1 MLNNLSTTSETL
13 ETKSTNEIE
22 SYEKMTEA
30 KSEYKIRESID
41 MNSFNSQLSTAK
53 CTESD
58 NAADFSSLLIE
69 AQQGDYI
76 TFENLNFDNAKCL
89 LLEAAISEGSTDKT
103 IELYIDE
110 VNEQNKIGS
119 LITSTK
125 AKSNNYEF
133 CEQYAELRDGISGV
147 HNLIFFFP
155 ESAEFEADWFKL
167 TSYNGTETEEEHNA
181 RMKWWKDAKFGQFIH
196 FGAYSYLGGDY
207 MGRQTGWYSEW
218 IMNTLEISKE
228 DYAANAAAHFNPE
241 NFDAKKI
248 VNDAKAAGQ
257 KYLVITSRHHEGLS
271 IYGTKIRN
279 FKDYSLMNPDSCPEY
294 KGGDILKELFLECK
308 NAGIHF
314 GVYTTIMDWHD
325 PTQKDY
331 GGKIAEGHTKE
342 EYKTALKGQLK
353 ELIEDYGVE
362 VFFFDGE
369 WVSWWTAD
377 DGRELYRYI
386 LSLNENCI
394 VNNRVG
400 KRDPSDGDYGTPE
413 QEIPLTGLDYDWE
426 SNVTMNNS
434 FGYKKGD
441 DNWKSAQWIVNSV
454 VDIASKGGN
463 MLLNVGPDGSGAVEA
478 APLENMSLAGKW
490 FNKFGEAVYGT
501 EKSCF
506 SKSIGKDVKVTVKN
520 DEGKIYVILLETDP
534 VVKGSVS
541 IPALEN
547 EIIGV
552 KELANGND
560 VPYEAFENELLLYVG
575 QTEKQQFAAVYE
587 ISVKCVPQEKE
598 IKTAADD
605 LAKGKSVTVSSN
617 YDGSTSFSGIEI
629 YEKHLP
635 NPHISFENA
644 PYVLENFPVS
654 IGGKFTDGS
663 SVTLRVWD
671 VSFAAFEIEVEVN
684 KENGTWQAV
693 IDEEKLS
700 KGGITF
706 TAILLDENG
715 SQAAVTAYTAEYNNA
730 G

>member
-147 HNLIFFFP
+147 HNLIFFFH

-228 DYAANAAAHFNPE
+228 DYAANAVAHFNPE

-294 KGGDILKELFLECK
+294 KGGDILKELSLECK

-353 ELIEDYGVE
+353 ELIEDCGVE

-386 LSLNENCI
+386 WSLNENCI

-520 DEGKIYVILLETDP
+520 EEGKIYVILLETDP

-587 ISVKCVPQEKE
+587 ISVKGVPQEKE
-598 IKTAADD
+598 IKTAADN
-605 LAKGKSVTVSSN
+605 LENGKSVTVSSN
-617 YDGSTSFSGIEI
+617 YDGCPLFSEIEI

>member
-228 DYAANAAAHFNPE
+228 DYAANAVAHFNPE

-294 KGGDILKELFLECK
+294 KGEDILKELSLECK

-587 ISVKCVPQEKE
+587 ISVKGVPQEKE

>member
-228 DYAANAAAHFNPE
+228 DYAANAVAHFNPE

-248 VNDAKAAGQ
+248 MNDAKAAGQ

-294 KGGDILKELFLECK
+294 KGGDILKELSLECK

-587 ISVKCVPQEKE
+587 ISVKGVPQEKE

>member
-1 MLNNLSTTSETL
+1 
-13 ETKSTNEIE
+13 
-22 SYEKMTEA
+22 
-30 KSEYKIRESID
+30 
-41 MNSFNSQLSTAK
+41 
-53 CTESD
+53 
-58 NAADFSSLLIE
+58 
-69 AQQGDYI
+69 
-76 TFENLNFDNAKCL
+76 
-89 LLEAAISEGSTDKT
+89 
-103 IELYIDE
+103 
-110 VNEQNKIGS
+110 
-119 LITSTK
+119 
-125 AKSNNYEF
+125 
-133 CEQYAELRDGISGV
+133 
-147 HNLIFFFP
+147 
-155 ESAEFEADWFKL
+155 
-167 TSYNGTETEEEHNA
+167 
-181 RMKWWKDAKFGQFIH
+181 
-196 FGAYSYLGGDY
+196 
-207 MGRQTGWYSEW
+207 
-218 IMNTLEISKE
+218 
-228 DYAANAAAHFNPE
+228 
-241 NFDAKKI
+241 
-248 VNDAKAAGQ
+248 
-257 KYLVITSRHHEGLS
+257 
-271 IYGTKIRN
+271 
-279 FKDYSLMNPDSCPEY
+279 MNPDSCPEY
-294 KGGDILKELFLECK
+294 KGGDILKELSLECK

-413 QEIPLTGLDYDWE
+413 QEIPSTGLNYDWE

-463 MLLNVGPDGSGAVEA
+463 MLLNVGPDGSGVVEA
-478 APLENMSLAGKW
+478 APLENMALAGEW

-534 VVKGSVS
+534 VLKGSVS

-575 QTEKQQFAAVYE
+575 QTEKQQLAAVYE
-587 ISVKCVPQEKE
+587 ISVKDVPQEKE
-598 IKTAADD
+598 IKTTADD

>member
-228 DYAANAAAHFNPE
+228 DYAANAVAHFNPE

-294 KGGDILKELFLECK
+294 KGGDILKELSLEFK

-587 ISVKCVPQEKE
+587 ISVKGVPQEKK
-598 IKTAADD
+598 IKTAAND
-605 LAKGKSVTVSSN
+605 
-617 YDGSTSFSGIEI
+617 
-629 YEKHLP
+629 
-635 NPHISFENA
+635 
-644 PYVLENFPVS
+644 
-654 IGGKFTDGS
+654 
-663 SVTLRVWD
+663 
-671 VSFAAFEIEVEVN
+671 
-684 KENGTWQAV
+684 AV
-693 IDEEKLS
+693 R
-700 KGGITF
+700 F
-706 TAILLDENG
+706 
-715 SQAAVTAYTAEYNNA
+715 Q
-730 G
+730 